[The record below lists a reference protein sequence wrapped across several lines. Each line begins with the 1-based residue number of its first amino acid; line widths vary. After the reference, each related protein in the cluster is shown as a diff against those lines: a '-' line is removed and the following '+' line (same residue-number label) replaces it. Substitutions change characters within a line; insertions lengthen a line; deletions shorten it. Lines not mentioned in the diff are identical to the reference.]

1 MAYFLGLVRKEII
14 EIAYSWKNL
23 GFAAL
28 MLIAFLYLSTSSD
41 MIIHNENNACYII
54 TLLCGFATSGQLLT
68 DTIFS
73 DKRNQT
79 LEINFAMKKL
89 PVIMLS
95 KNITMMLIG
104 LIPFTMFFIYFLT
117 QGYNLLYNTIVV
129 VNTILYLWAGT
140 CIVSIVTLISAD
152 EKATAF
158 LSLPCICILTGL
170 IYVNYLIEINYGKY
184 ASLPL
189 PFVFSIAATVL
200 CYKLYTKT
208 RLFLKI

>member
-1 MAYFLGLVRKEII
+1 
-14 EIAYSWKNL
+14 
-23 GFAAL
+23 
-28 MLIAFLYLSTSSD
+28 
-41 MIIHNENNACYII
+41 
-54 TLLCGFATSGQLLT
+54 
-68 DTIFS
+68 
-73 DKRNQT
+73 
-79 LEINFAMKKL
+79 MKKL

-117 QGYNLLYNTIVV
+117 QGYNLLYNAIVV
-129 VNTILYLWAGT
+129 VNTLLYLWAGT
-140 CIVSIVTLISAD
+140 CIASIATLISAD

-158 LSLPCICILTGL
+158 LSLPCICVLTGL